1 MVGNLPAVI
10 NPLDVG
16 VLGSATVD
24 LTGRPT
30 LPVTKYSFDFID
42 FGATGEKEIYQNV
55 RFALIT
61 AYRSVVL
68 DRDFGM
74 EFTMI
79 DKPIPIAKLMLQQE
93 IAVKITL
100 YEPRCFFESI
110 EFTENQVNGWLK
122 PDVSIVITTNE
133 EQPSLYE
140 VSPEDAIAIGYA
152 EPYVAPIRE
161 QEWGPIVGIGQVG
174 PIGPVGPQGEDGI
187 PAWTINIANFE
198 VPEVGERVDVIVGEA
213 SWMTIGEW
221 VWIAGAG
228 PDGTAAALKIV
239 DIDIESNVITLENC
253 LTVSVIEG
261 PPGPMGPMGPTGA
274 QGPAGSKWYNGIG
287 SPGNIAAAKSGDYYL
302 DTSTGDVYILS

>member
-30 LPVTKYSFDFID
+30 LPVTKYNFDFID

-122 PDVSIVITTNE
+122 PDVSIVITTNDE
-133 EQPSLYE
+133 LPSLYD
-140 VSPEDAIAIGYA
+140 VSLADALAIGYA
-152 EPYVAPIRE
+152 EPYVVPIRE

-174 PIGPVGPQGEDGI
+174 PIGPEGAQGEQGI

-198 VPEVGERVDVIVGEA
+198 VPAVGDRVDVVVGEA
-213 SWMTIGEW
+213 AWMTIGEW
-221 VWIAGAG
+221 VWVAGAG
-228 PDGTAAALKIV
+228 PEGTAAALKIV
-239 DIDIESNVITLENC
+239 DIVENVITLENT

-261 PPGPMGPMGPTGA
+261 PPGPMGPPGP
-274 QGPAGSKWYNGIG
+274 QGLQGEAGSKWYDGIG
-287 SPGNIAAAKSGDYYL
+287 SPSNVPLSKSGDYYL
-302 DTSTGDVYILS
+302 DTSTGDVYILT